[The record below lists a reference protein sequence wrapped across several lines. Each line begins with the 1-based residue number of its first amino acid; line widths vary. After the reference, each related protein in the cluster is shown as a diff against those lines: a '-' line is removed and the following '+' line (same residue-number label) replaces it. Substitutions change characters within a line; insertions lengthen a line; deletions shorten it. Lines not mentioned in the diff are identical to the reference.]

1 VVIASPSILVASPAL
16 ARRGDYILASQIE
29 DESVTI
35 RASVNGRALGGPTD
49 VLLWRDAGG
58 QWREF
63 RPVEY
68 WMMRTR

>member
-1 VVIASPSILVASPAL
+1 VVIAPAILVASPAL

-29 DESVTI
+29 DEETAI
-35 RASVNGRALGGPTD
+35 RASLNGRALGGPTD

-68 WMMRTR
+68 WMMRVR